1 VTPAAVR
8 AAFAPV
14 PRVPLA
20 TLPTPLHELP
30 RLRNALGGPAHAPR
44 IFIKRDDLTGLALGG
59 NKARKLEFL
68 VADALRQGAQVLI
81 TTGATQSNHARMTAA
96 AARVAGLDC
105 HLVLTSRSMDPPLQ
119 GNLLLDRVYG
129 ATVHHVPAPEDPKLA
144 LGNDEA
150 KVREVESTLRT
161 AGQTPYVIAVG
172 GSSSVGSLGYTLAT
186 AELVEQLSTAGLKP
200 SRLYYASG
208 SRGTQAGLTLGAKAC
223 NVPYR
228 LHGVAVSTGEP
239 EKTHRAFNAA
249 NMAAELLGISTRV
262 TYDDLFT
269 DNAFIGEGYGIP
281 TPECVEAIA
290 LLARTE
296 GILLDPCYTG
306 KAMAGLIAHVRSGEL
321 PPNEPVVFLHT
332 GGAPGMFTREFAELF
347 SRAHNG
353 PDDFRSVAAISPRP

>member
-8 AAFAPV
+8 VAFSSV

-30 RLRNALGGPAHAPR
+30 RLRDALGGPARAPR
-44 IFIKRDDLTGLALGG
+44 VFIKRDDLTGLALGG

-68 VADALRQGAQVLI
+68 VADALRQRADVLI

-105 HLVLTSRSMDPPLQ
+105 HLVLTSKGTNPPLQ

-129 ATVHHVPAPEDPKLA
+129 ATVHHVPAPDDPKLA
-144 LGNDEA
+144 LGNDEE
-150 KVREVESTLRT
+150 KVREVEGKLRA
-161 AGQTPYVIAVG
+161 AGKTPYVIAVG
-172 GSSSVGSLGYTLAT
+172 GSSGIGSLGYTLAT
-186 AELVEQLSTAGLKP
+186 AELIEQLSAAGLKP

-223 NVPYR
+223 NAPYR

-239 EKTHRAFNAA
+239 EKTHRALTAA
-249 NMAAELLGISTRV
+249 NTAAVLLGISTRLS
-262 TYDDLFT
+262 YEDLFT
-269 DNAFIGEGYGIP
+269 DNGFIGEGYGIP
-281 TPECVEAIA
+281 TPECLEAIT

-306 KAMAGLIAHVRSGEL
+306 KAMAGLIAHVRRGDVRPEDT
-321 PPNEPVVFLHT
+321 VVFLHT

-347 SRAHNG
+347 SGSRAS
-353 PDDFRSVAAISPRP
+353 R

>member
-1 VTPAAVR
+1 VTPAAIR
-8 AAFAPV
+8 ASFASL
-14 PRVPLA
+14 PRFPLA

-30 RLRNALGGPAHAPR
+30 RLRDALGGPAKSPR

-68 VADALRQGAQVLI
+68 VADAVQQGANVLI

-96 AARVAGLDC
+96 AARVAGLEC
-105 HLVLTSRSMDPPLQ
+105 HLVLTSKGSHPPLQ

-129 ATVHHVPAPEDPKLA
+129 ATVHHVPAPDDPKLA

-150 KVREVESTLRT
+150 KVREVEQMLRT
-161 AGQTPYVIAVG
+161 AGKIPYVIAVG
-172 GSSSVGSLGYTLAT
+172 GSSGVGSLGYTLAT
-186 AELVEQLSTAGLKP
+186 AELVEQLLTLGVKP

-223 NVPYR
+223 NASYR

-239 EKTHRAFNAA
+239 EKTHRAFHAA
-249 NMAAELLGISTRV
+249 NSAAETLGLSTRV

-269 DNAFIGEGYGIP
+269 DNTCIGEGYGIP
-281 TPECVEAIA
+281 TPECLDAIA

-296 GILLDPCYTG
+296 GILVDPCYTG
-306 KAMAGLIAHVRSGEL
+306 KGMACLITHVRRGEL
-321 PPNEPVVFLHT
+321 RPDETVVFLHT
-332 GGAPGMFTREFAELF
+332 GGAPGMFTQEFVSLF
-347 SRAHNG
+347 R
-353 PDDFRSVAAISPRP
+353 DR